1 MKTNMTREQMIA
13 EVAKISEDKLI
24 ETNSGTFSAH
34 DCMRAV
40 GTGDPTFGEYRIF
53 ERLDGTVYTVG
64 CDPNKAP
71 GYSRRFGGDSAAR
84 RAKVKALTAALKS
97 AKSIEEKRSSDIAQ
111 LARGWWG
118 FQFIGIEEGQ
128 RRIASLA

>member
-1 MKTNMTREQMIA
+1 MTREQMSA
-13 EVAKISEDKLI
+13 ELKRISADKLI
-24 ETNSGTFSAH
+24 ATNSGTFSAS

-53 ERLDGTVYTVG
+53 ERIDGSVYTVG

-71 GYSRRFGGDSAAR
+71 GYSRRFGGDSSACR
-84 RAKVKALTAALKS
+84 RAKMKALTAALKA

-111 LARGWWG
+111 LSRGWWG
-118 FQFIGIEEGQ
+118 FRFVGIEEGQ